1 MAQFERSSNVQHASR
16 TAVRLRAANPVVRL
30 RNPRVLFVYKNIY
43 VLFSVIWAAGLAIGS
58 PLPRGPAP
66 PAEGEQIYFF
76 FFVLHPFGF
85 GLHLIGYAIFGLVL
99 VLTLKKY
106 AVKND
111 FLYAIVIAAV
121 YGLAMEGLQAFV
133 PNRDPSIID
142 AVVNTVGAFISAT
155 IYQIK
160 YGTKI
165 LAQR

>member
-1 MAQFERSSNVQHASR
+1 M
-16 TAVRLRAANPVVRL
+16 T
-30 RNPRVLFVYKNIY
+30 YKSIY

-58 PLPRGPAP
+58 LLPSGSALA
-66 PAEGEQIYFF
+66 AEVEQFNF
-76 FFVLHPFGF
+76 FGF